1 MQPDGA
7 LWSVLTEVNDD
18 ALGVR
23 GDEERVG
30 QAGLC
35 EAMPDCDLWNCFTGS
50 GSQAGFYSRHRRM
63 ACSARMTSVS
73 FFVKSFLN
81 QA

>member
-18 ALGVR
+18 AQGVR
-23 GDEERVG
+23 GEGDEERVG

-35 EAMPDCDLWNCFTGS
+35 EAMPDCEGL
-50 GSQAGFYSRHRRM
+50 
-63 ACSARMTSVS
+63 
-73 FFVKSFLN
+73 
-81 QA
+81 